1 MEKKSTKKYNE
12 KNIKYIN
19 KQNNILQQ
27 IKNTIFNIIYKLLDK
42 YTHKQARKKSWHSIL
57 QARKNF

>member
-1 MEKKSTKKYNE
+1 MEKKSTKNYNG

-42 YTHKQARKKSWHSIL
+42 YTHKPARKKSWHSIL